1 MSPAPELITIELA
14 RLARADGQWARRFR
28 DYELLLT
35 AGLSSEEAAQIVTDL
50 AREDE
55 AQHELEA
62 A

>member
-14 RLARADGQWARRFR
+14 RLARSDGQWARRFR

-50 AREDE
+50 AREADAE
-55 AQHELEA
+55 TARA

>member
-1 MSPAPELITIELA
+1 MPPAPELITIELA
-14 RLARADGQWARRFR
+14 RLARSDGQWARRFR

-50 AREDE
+50 AREADAE
-55 AQHELEA
+55 TARA

>member
-14 RLARADGQWARRFR
+14 RLARSDGQWARRFR

-50 AREDE
+50 AREAE